1 MDTSAIWIILT
12 ASLVAINAS
21 ILGSFLVMR
30 KMSMFSDA
38 ISHAVLP
45 GIVIAYFI
53 TGSRAS
59 FPMLVG
65 AAASGLVATWLIETL
80 TKRFKM
86 QEDASL
92 GLSFTFL
99 FAIGVILIS
108 YYGRNIDLDQE
119 CVLYGEISLVSLDR
133 FILEGFDL
141 GPVQFWQLGIT
152 LIIIGS
158 LVSIFYKRLII
169 TTFDPS
175 YATSLGINTLFWH
188 YFLMGGVSLTTVV
201 SFEAVGAILVVGFFA
216 GLPAAA
222 YLLCTSFKQMIIV
235 ACGLGILAS
244 VLGYLLA
251 FWFNGSIAGA
261 ICVVVGLEFFVALG
275 INKLKKSHFAV
286 SKLT

>member
-1 MDTSAIWIILT
+1 MDTGAIWIILT

-45 GIVIAYFI
+45 GIVIAYFVA
-53 TGSRAS
+53 GSRAS

-65 AAASGLVATWLIETL
+65 AAASGLVATWLIEML

-92 GLSFTFL
+92 GVSFTFL

-119 CVLYGEISLVSLDR
+119 CVLYGEISLVPLDR
-133 FILEGFDL
+133 LLISGLDL
-141 GPVQFWQLGIT
+141 GPVQFWQLSIA
-152 LIIIGS
+152 LLIIGS
-158 LVSIFYKRLII
+158 LVYLFYKRLII
-169 TTFDPS
+169 TTFDPA
-175 YATSLGINTLFWH
+175 YATSLGINTVFWH

-222 YLLCTSFKQMIIV
+222 YLLCTSFKQMIFI
-235 ACGLGILAS
+235 ACGLGVLAS
-244 VLGYLLA
+244 ILGYLLA
-251 FWFNGSIAGA
+251 LWFNGSIAGA
-261 ICVVVGLEFFVALG
+261 ICVVVGIEFFVALA
-275 INKLKKSHFAV
+275 INKLKKRHFAV
-286 SKLT
+286 SKLS

>member
-1 MDTSAIWIILT
+1 MDTGAIWIIIT

-53 TGSRAS
+53 AGSRAS
-59 FPMLVG
+59 LPMLVG

-119 CVLYGEISLVSLDR
+119 CVLYGEISLVPLDR
-133 FILEGFDL
+133 LLISGLDL
-141 GPVQFWQLGIT
+141 GPVQFWQLGFA
-152 LIIIGS
+152 LLLIGS
-158 LVSIFYKRLII
+158 LVTLFYKRLFI
-169 TTFDPS
+169 TTFDPA
-175 YATSLGINTLFWH
+175 YATSLGINTVFWH

-222 YLLCTSFKQMIIV
+222 YLLCSSFKQMILI
-235 ACGLGILAS
+235 ACGLGVLAS
-244 VLGYLLA
+244 IFGYLLA
-251 FWFNGSIAGA
+251 LWFNGSIAGA
-261 ICVVVGLEFFVALG
+261 ICVVVGIEFFIALA

-286 SKLT
+286 SKLA